1 MKFGGLLRVLGVN
14 AVPVGGVMLAGWSTG
29 TGLALYWCETL
40 IGTATNAVRIA
51 QHRRM
56 TGKRGH
62 YRGQLGVEVNSGES
76 SPAARRTLRSGR
88 AKTQW
93 KSFLTEYLVGSLV
106 FTFAHGL
113 FLAIILGAVV
123 KSWPA
128 KEDLLYGLA
137 GMALFQVG
145 GLVFDLFSLR
155 EWPFARLK
163 VQVQSAMGRVVL
175 VHVAIIFGMG
185 LVIWLD
191 KPGSFFWVFGGLK
204 TLSDIGGLFAGK
216 SGAQAGASA
225 ADAAPPKWAKSV
237 IGKIAPGEDFDAYWK
252 RERERERAEAA
263 ADEEVLPPG
272 KR

>member
-1 MKFGGLLRVLGVN
+1 MKIGGLVRVLGLN

-40 IGTATNAVRIA
+40 LGTATNALRIA
-51 QHRRM
+51 LHRRW

-62 YRGQLGVEVNSGES
+62 NRGQLGVEVNAGES
-76 SPAARRTLRSGR
+76 PPAARRKLRSGR

-93 KSFLTEYLVGSLV
+93 KSFLSEYLTGSLV
-106 FTFAHGL
+106 FTLAHGL

-123 KSWPA
+123 KSWPE

-137 GMALFQVG
+137 AMALFQVG

-204 TLSDIGGLFAGK
+204 TLSDIGGLFAAR
-216 SGAQAGASA
+216 SGVATASSG
-225 ADAAPPKWAKSV
+225 APPKWAKSV
-237 IGKIAPGEDFDAYWK
+237 VAKMAPGEDFDLYWQ
-252 RERERERAEAA
+252 REREREQREAA
-263 ADEEVLPPG
+263 EDEEVV
-272 KR
+272 RR

>member
-1 MKFGGLLRVLGVN
+1 MNLGGLLRVLGLN

-40 IGTATNAVRIA
+40 IGTAANALRIA

-62 YRGQLGVEVNSGES
+62 YRGQLGVEINSGDS
-76 SPAARRTLRSGR
+76 QPARRSSRG
-88 AKTQW
+88 KTQW
-93 KSFLTEYLVGSLV
+93 RSFLTEYLVGSLV

-113 FLAIILGAVV
+113 FLAIILGAFL

-128 KEDLLYGLA
+128 KQDLLYGLA
-137 GMALFQVG
+137 GIAVFQVG
-145 GLVFDLFSLR
+145 GLAFDLLSLR

-175 VHVAIIFGMG
+175 VHLAIIFGMA
-185 LVIWLD
+185 LVFWLE

-204 TLSDIGGLFAGK
+204 TLSDIGGLVAGK
-216 SGAQAGASA
+216 TGAQAGASA
-225 ADAAPPKWAKSV
+225 ADAAPPKWAKRV
-237 IGKIAPGEDFDAYWK
+237 VAKIAPGEDLDVYWQ
-252 RERERERAEAA
+252 REREREAREAA
-263 ADEEVLPPG
+263 EDEEVMPAG
-272 KR
+272 RR

>member
-1 MKFGGLLRVLGVN
+1 MKFGGLLRVLGLN

-40 IGTATNAVRIA
+40 IGTAANAVRIA
-51 QHRRM
+51 RHRRL

-62 YRGQLGVEVNSGES
+62 YRGQLGVEVNAGDD
-76 SPAARRTLRSGR
+76 PPARRGGR
-88 AKTQW
+88 GRTQW

-128 KEDLLYGLA
+128 KEDLLFGLA

-145 GLVFDLFSLR
+145 GLAIDLFSLR

-163 VQVQSAMGRVVL
+163 FQVQSAMGRVVL

-204 TLSDIGGLFAGK
+204 TLSDIGGLFASK
-216 SGAQAGASA
+216 SAAQAGASA
-225 ADAAPPKWAKSV
+225 APAAPPKWAKSV

-252 RERERERAEAA
+252 RERERELAEAA
-263 ADEEVLPPG
+263 ADEEVVPQ
-272 KR
+272 RRR